1 MTRIAHQLIKARRE
15 ALGLSDVQ
23 VSERTGLSVY
33 EYGDIEQYADEVY
46 SVTDLR
52 QARVLCQVLGID
64 LFELFDLKCEF
75 CGQAQLSANYSLPRN
90 EVIRKQRLALGISE
104 EQLGDDIGFEAR
116 TVQYLEEDKDHLEGW
131 SFELIEELAKLLMLP
146 LQVLL
151 GVQCPTCN
159 EAAKKSDN

>member
-23 VSERTGLSVY
+23 VGERTGLSVY
-33 EYGDIEQYADEVY
+33 EYGDIEQYADEIF

-52 QARVLCQVLGID
+52 QVRVLCQVLGID
-64 LFELFDLKCEF
+64 LFELFDLTCEF
-75 CGQAQLSANYSLPRN
+75 CGQNQLSTDYLLPRN
-90 EVIRKQRLALGISE
+90 ELVRKQRLALGMSE

-131 SFELIEELAKLLMLP
+131 SYELIEELAKLLKLP
-146 LQVLL
+146 VQILL
-151 GVQCPTCN
+151 GVKCPIC
-159 EAAKKSDN
+159 KR